1 MSLVI
6 SFLGLFRRLN
16 LTLVT
21 IRPPKHEAMK
31 MSGLEC
37 VFSYT
42 ANQRVRQRVR
52 QNDLIVPY
60 PARLEAYAREYLPRP
75 VYVQQA
81 HSCSNLNPK

>member
-1 MSLVI
+1 
-6 SFLGLFRRLN
+6 
-16 LTLVT
+16 
-21 IRPPKHEAMK
+21 MK

-42 ANQRVRQRVR
+42 ANQRVRQNV
-52 QNDLIVPY
+52 LIVPY